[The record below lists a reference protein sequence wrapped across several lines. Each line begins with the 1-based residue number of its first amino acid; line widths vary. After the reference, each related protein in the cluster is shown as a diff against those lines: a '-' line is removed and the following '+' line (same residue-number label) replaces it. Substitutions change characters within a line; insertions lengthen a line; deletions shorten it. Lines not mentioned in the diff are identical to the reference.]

1 MSNCSRGSLSF
12 SLMAS
17 AIFKAISFV
26 PPVGEKYTQHTLFM
40 VCAPLRFF
48 YSISHIMKKETVIDY
63 TSWDLNTKCVKVKNR
78 QKLEAKLKRKA
89 RRKNKENLRKILDNI
104 DSI

>member
-1 MSNCSRGSLSF
+1 MNLPT
-12 SLMAS
+12 S
-17 AIFKAISFV
+17 AINRFRYLLALLALLLVS
-26 PPVGEKYTQHTLFM
+26 TAAM
-40 VCAPLRFF
+40 VFRGD
-48 YSISHIMKKETVIDY
+48 IMDIMKRETIIDY